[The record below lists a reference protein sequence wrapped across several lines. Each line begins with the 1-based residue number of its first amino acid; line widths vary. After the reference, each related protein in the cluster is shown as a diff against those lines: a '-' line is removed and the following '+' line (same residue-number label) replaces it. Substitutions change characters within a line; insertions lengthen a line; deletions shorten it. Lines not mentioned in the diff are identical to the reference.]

1 MKQCLTGRSRGQTWA
16 YCSYRKKTAKLE
28 LVLSARRITSL
39 RIVLWGLFNGLKK
52 LSIGLVASRLSN
64 RVKFS
69 LLSRAKKF
77 YTEVESMSSQAKREY
92 LFAIVT
98 RYRDAT
104 KDEKTRILDEF
115 CKVCSYTRKHAI
127 WLLSLRDNTAQLV
140 KRERKKKYP
149 ESVLLPHVKYLWF
162 AMEQVS
168 AKRMKK
174 AFCIWLPAYR
184 ENEVTLQIKSLLEKM
199 SVSTLDR
206 LLSKIRSQLRTGK
219 GLGGTRPAKYFQNI
233 IPLRTLD
240 ELIDRPGHVQADT
253 VLHCGSN
260 LLGQFAHT
268 LCMTDID
275 STWTEA
281 RAMELKS
288 AKIVVKTI
296 QEIEDELPFPILSM
310 NTDCGNEFLNHQVHA
325 FCRDYKG
332 RSIKFTRSRPY
343 KKNDNCYIE
352 QKNFT
357 HVREVFGYERID
369 GQYFVALMNEI
380 YTQYWL
386 PLQNFFIPN
395 FKLQQKIRVGSR
407 IKKFYGEPKTAYE
420 RLIEST
426 HLSDYRKRKLKE
438 RYEQLDP
445 FVLSAGLKSKLAH
458 FASVLKQSKIGA
470 IHVQYPSNP
479 SAPYGSI
486 PK

>member
-1 MKQCLTGRSRGQTWA
+1 M
-16 YCSYRKKTAKLE
+16 
-28 LVLSARRITSL
+28 
-39 RIVLWGLFNGLKK
+39 
-52 LSIGLVASRLSN
+52 SN
-64 RVKFS
+64 
-69 LLSRAKKF
+69 
-77 YTEVESMSSQAKREY
+77 QAKREY
-92 LFAIVT
+92 LLAIVA
-98 RYRDAT
+98 RYRAAG
-104 KDEKTRILDEF
+104 KDEKSKILDEF
-115 CKVCSYTRKHAI
+115 CKVCNYGRKYSI
-127 WLLSLRDNTAQLV
+127 WLLSRGPQELGSV
-140 KRERKKKYP
+140 KRERKKKY
-149 ESVLLPHVKYLWF
+149 SDVLLLPHIKFLWF

-174 AFCIWLPAYR
+174 ALAVWLPRYQQ
-184 ENEVTLQIKSLLEKM
+184 NDVTVQVKLLLQEM

-206 LLSKIRSQLRTGK
+206 LLSKLRVQLK
-219 GLGGTRPAKYFQNI
+219 ASNGLSGTRASGKYFQSI

-253 VLHCGSN
+253 VLHCGTN
-260 LLGQFAHT
+260 LIGQFAHT

-281 RAMELKS
+281 RSMELKN
-288 AKIVVKTI
+288 AKLVVKTI
-296 QEIEDELPFPILSM
+296 RDIEESLPFPILSM
-310 NTDCGNEFLNHQVHA
+310 NTDCGNEFLNHHVNA

-369 GQYFVALMNEI
+369 GAQLVGLMNEI

-395 FKLQQKIRVGSR
+395 FKLEEKVRIGAR
-407 IKKFYGEPKTAYE
+407 IKKKYGEPKTAYE
-420 RLIEST
+420 RLMAST
-426 HLSDYRKRKLKE
+426 HLSDYRKQKLEE
-438 RYEQLDP
+438 RYKQLDP
-445 FVLSAGLKSKLAH
+445 FVLSAGLKTKLH
-458 FASVLKQSKIGA
+458 EFSLVLKQSKIGA
-470 IHVQYPSNP
+470 IHDVQNP
-479 SAPYGSI
+479 HLLGSI

>member
-1 MKQCLTGRSRGQTWA
+1 MLWP
-16 YCSYRKKTAKLE
+16 
-28 LVLSARRITSL
+28 ARI
-39 RIVLWGLFNGLKK
+39 
-52 LSIGLVASRLSN
+52 
-64 RVKFS
+64 
-69 LLSRAKKF
+69 F
-77 YTEVESMSSQAKREY
+77 YTEEELMSNQAKREY
-92 LFAIVT
+92 LLAIVD
-98 RYRDAT
+98 RYRSAG
-104 KDEKTRILDEF
+104 KDEKSKILDEF
-115 CKVCSYTRKHAI
+115 CKICGYGRKYAI
-127 WLLSLRDNTAQLV
+127 WLLWRTPKDGGAF
-140 KRERKKKYP
+140 KHERKKKYLD
-149 ESVLLPHVKYLWF
+149 SLLIPHIKFLWF
-162 AMEQVS
+162 SMEQIS

-174 AFCIWLPAYR
+174 AFVEWLPRY
-184 ENEVTLQIKSLLEKM
+184 NQNGVTPQVKLLLEEM

-206 LLSKIRSQLRTGK
+206 LLSKIRSQLRTTK
-219 GLGGTRPAKYFQNI
+219 GLSGTRPSKYFQNI

-260 LLGQFAHT
+260 LFGQFAHT

-296 QEIEDELPFPILSM
+296 REIEDNLPFAILSM
-310 NTDCGNEFLNHQVHA
+310 NTDCGNEFLNHHVNA

-332 RSIKFTRSRPY
+332 RTIKFTRSRPY

-369 GQYFVALMNEI
+369 GAYLVGLMNEI

-395 FKLQQKIRVGSR
+395 FKLEEKVRIGAR
-407 IKKFYGEPKTAYE
+407 IKKKYGEPKTAYE
-420 RLIEST
+420 RLMASS
-426 HLSDYRKRKLKE
+426 HLSNYRKQKLEE
-438 RYEQLDP
+438 RFKQLDP
-445 FVLSAGLKSKLAH
+445 FFLSATLKTKLQQ
-458 FASVLKQSKIGA
+458 FSLILKQSKIGA
-470 IHVQYPSNP
+470 IYDAQNP
-479 SAPYGSI
+479 LSLGSI